1 VKNSNTNTKDN
12 KGTVLVLVISI
23 MGFMGVVMLF
33 LSSASNTM
41 NFQTNKVYL
50 EACER
55 NLTSSGLSWAK
66 ANIKN
71 ETITDFNDT
80 IPLDVNDM
88 NILRSSLELKINQN
102 NEQNEVQIKTSCGQA
117 RLNRS
122 TQKSFII
129 NGS

>member
-1 VKNSNTNTKDN
+1 
-12 KGTVLVLVISI
+12 
-23 MGFMGVVMLF
+23 MLF

-50 EACER
+50 EECER

-66 ANIKN
+66 VNLKN
-71 ETITDFNDT
+71 GTITDFNEP

-88 NILRSSLELKINQN
+88 KILHSSLELKISNPN
-102 NEQNEVQIKTSCGQA
+102 NEQNEIQIRTSCGQA

-122 TQKSFII
+122 TQKTFVI